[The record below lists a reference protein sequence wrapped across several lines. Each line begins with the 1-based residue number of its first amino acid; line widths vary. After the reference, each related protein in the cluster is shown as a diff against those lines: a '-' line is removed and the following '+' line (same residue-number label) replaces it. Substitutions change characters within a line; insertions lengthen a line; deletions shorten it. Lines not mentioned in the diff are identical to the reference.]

1 MSLHRPAV
9 WTLHTRVLI
18 LILWR
23 CRAMSG
29 GCTNGLLQD
38 NVLYTEDNGEDV
50 TCGQMVPYLQTMSV
64 DVTEWTDLLCGRRTT
79 VF

>member
-1 MSLHRPAV
+1 M
-9 WTLHTRVLI
+9 
-18 LILWR
+18 
-23 CRAMSG
+23 
-29 GCTNGLLQD
+29 LQD